1 MQLSFFIGKG
11 GVGKTT
17 VSSAFAVHSAL
28 RHPREKVLLIST
40 DPAHSLADIFQLGLG
55 DSPRRIPTNKGKL
68 FGWQL
73 NAEKLF
79 GKFLDRHRDAVFS
92 LLESGTIFSRREI
105 EPLLSTHLPGMAEM
119 GALMAIHD
127 LLQSQKYDRLVVDTA
142 PLGHTLRLFEMPEH
156 FLRFLDFLDVSGG
169 RDAAL
174 AASFGGKAQV
184 SHAFLHEWRVMV
196 EGVQNALRSPGSRL
210 VLVTTAESF
219 ALQESV
225 RAARSLGQ
233 AGLEI
238 ADVVLNRVM
247 LEKPGQSSAAA
258 KSCHRCSRT
267 WEATR
272 KAETFLKKHFPQAA
286 VFRGKDAGAPILGTK
301 ELASYGAHVF
311 TGKKFTAQSRPSYK
325 GDIEDIEK
333 RFRRCGWP
341 VLEAPLALTIGK
353 GGVGK
358 TTISSA
364 LAFAQRQQ
372 QPQKP
377 VTICSTDPAPSL
389 DDVFQQEIGDQV
401 TPVLSDPWLRAAELD
416 SVAEFQRW
424 SERIKE
430 TIERAFSGER
440 RGIHVDMSFDRQLFS
455 ALLDIVPPGV
465 DEIFAIFR
473 ILDLLENGAGDKNAC
488 IVIIDMAPTGHALE
502 LLRMP
507 DRMLLWSRLLLKALA
522 EHRSLPLAQDA
533 AVEIAA
539 LGQRV
544 RALARMLRDQ
554 RQALL
559 IPVMLA
565 EPLPDRETERLL
577 AALKE
582 LGTGASPVF
591 VNRVLFARDVK
602 GCLRCRRAREWQLAT
617 LGKLEERLGY
627 GSGERP
633 WIVRNFPEEV
643 AGAGRLQS
651 FTHELWQ
658 LQRPKSVKGM
668 RRSKAGTRKH

>member
-1 MQLSFFIGKG
+1 VQLSFFIGKG

-17 VSSAFAVHSAL
+17 ISSAFAVHSAL
-28 RHPREKVLLIST
+28 RHPREEVLLVST
-40 DPAHSLADIFQLGLG
+40 DPAHSLGDIFQLGFG
-55 DSPRRIPTNKGKL
+55 DSPRRIPTNNGKL
-68 FGWQL
+68 SGWQI

-79 GKFLDRHRDAVFS
+79 GKFLDKHREAVFS

-119 GALMAIHD
+119 GALIAIHD

-156 FLRFLDFLDVSGG
+156 FLRFLDFLDLAGG
-169 RDAAL
+169 RDATL
-174 AASFGGKAQV
+174 AASFGGKAQI
-184 SHAFLHEWRVMV
+184 SHVFLQEWRRMV
-196 EGVQNALRSPGSRL
+196 EDVQNVLRAPASRL
-210 VLVTTAESF
+210 VLVTTPENF

-225 RAARSLGQ
+225 RAANSLAQ

-238 ADVVLNRVM
+238 AEIVLNRVVH
-247 LEKPGQSSAAA
+247 KPGKRCQ
-258 KSCHRCSRT
+258 RCSRT
-267 WEATR
+267 REMTR
-272 KAETFLKKHFPQAA
+272 KAEVFLEKHFPKAA
-286 VFRGKDAGAPILGTK
+286 IFQGEDTGAPILGTK
-301 ELASYGAHVF
+301 ELGRYGAHVF
-311 TGKKFTAQSRPSYK
+311 ARKKFAARSQPPCK
-325 GDIEDIEK
+325 GDLKDIEK
-333 RFRRCGWP
+333 RLRHCAWP
-341 VLEAPLALTIGK
+341 ILGVPLALTIGK

-372 QPQKP
+372 LPLKS

-389 DDVFQQEIGDQV
+389 DDIFQQPIGNQV
-401 TPVLSDPWLRAAELD
+401 TPVLGDSRLRAAELD

-424 SERIKE
+424 SERIKK
-430 TIERAFSGER
+430 TIEQAFSGER
-440 RGIHVDMSFDRQLFS
+440 RGIHVDMSFDRQIFS

-465 DEIFAIFR
+465 DEIFSIFR
-473 ILDLLENGAGDKNAC
+473 ILDLLESGTGGQNTSL
-488 IVIIDMAPTGHALE
+488 VIIDMAPTGHALE

-533 AVEIAA
+533 AVEIAS

-544 RALARMLRDQ
+544 RALARMLRDP
-554 RQALL
+554 RQVLL
-559 IPVMLA
+559 VPVMLA

-577 AALKE
+577 DALKE
-582 LGTGASPVF
+582 LGTSTSPVF
-591 VNRVLFARDVK
+591 VNRVLFGRDVK
-602 GCLRCRRAREWQLAT
+602 GCPRCTRAREWQLAT
-617 LGKLEERLGY
+617 LGNLEERLG
-627 GSGERP
+627 GGPGERP

-643 AGAGRLQS
+643 AGADRLQS

-658 LQRPKSVKGM
+658 LQRPTNVNEM
-668 RRSKAGTRKH
+668 RRSKAAAKKH